1 MTNHKNIR
9 KNLLDLIEMFP
20 AVLQNRNEL
29 LRYYW
34 SIYDD
39 VKTISDVSKATSA
52 ESIMRNLRRL
62 GQEGI
67 VILPNRVKEE
77 KVEEYRHEFAPLV

>member
-9 KNLLDLIEMFP
+9 KNLMSLIELFP
-20 AVLQNRNEL
+20 SVLENRNEL

-34 SIYDD
+34 SLFDD
-39 VKTISDVSKATSA
+39 IRSINELSKATSA

-62 GQEGI
+62 GQQGV

-77 KVEEYRHEFAPLV
+77 KVEEYKHEFSSLV